1 MFSCRCYHNR
11 DNSDDQT
18 DYAHGYQDC
27 DEDTDPFRTIMSY
40 ACTSAV
46 TVPRINW
53 FSNPD
58 VYYMGRATGTATED
72 CARSITENMVRRVF
86 EGPSRQL
93 SVGALTSRM
102 QAASEMRELCRG

>member
-1 MFSCRCYHNR
+1 
-11 DNSDDQT
+11 
-18 DYAHGYQDC
+18 
-27 DEDTDPFRTIMSY
+27 MSY

-58 VYYMGRATGTATED
+58 IYYMGKPTGTATED

-86 EGPSRQL
+86 ECPSRRFDI
-93 SVGALTSRM
+93 GALTSRM
-102 QAASEMRELCRG
+102 QAASELGWAL